1 MRQELGRRETGQDHA
16 LPTPKC
22 GRHPGHFPFQDSPS
36 MAPVT
41 SRSSRVSCSVHSRVA
56 LAAALLCRGN
66 TGGSAGR
73 ACSLEEQKSTNPRCP
88 RPCTLEGTFFFVYM
102 SVRSPKFCMSVGFSL
117 PLSGK
122 LSICWEAEFCYLWK
136 GKREVTPSDCQE
148 PGADRERGQTE
159 GAPFPQ
165 PGTPLRGLPHC
176 CSSSDLTA
184 LLPGQGPPN
193 KGAKKQPSGVYTPPT
208 SSGLPLAVSGT
219 RSSSSLPFRPALV
232 SASTWRPWGTELGV
246 MQAGH
251 KMTRLRPWRPQDQM
265 LGSPKLG
272 GHSCH
277 SSVFPE

>member
-1 MRQELGRRETGQDHA
+1 MDVNWRVCEDKVSEACGQSGSQEQQTS
-16 LPTPKC
+16 KVK
-22 GRHPGHFPFQDSPS
+22 SP
-36 MAPVT
+36 
-41 SRSSRVSCSVHSRVA
+41 CSKD
-56 LAAALLCRGN
+56 N
-66 TGGSAGR
+66 
-73 ACSLEEQKSTNPRCP
+73 
-88 RPCTLEGTFFFVYM
+88 
-102 SVRSPKFCMSVGFSL
+102 
-117 PLSGK
+117 
-122 LSICWEAEFCYLWK
+122 
-136 GKREVTPSDCQE
+136 
-148 PGADRERGQTE
+148 
-159 GAPFPQ
+159 
-165 PGTPLRGLPHC
+165 GLPHC
-176 CSSSDLTA
+176 CSSSALTA

-246 MQAGH
+246 MEAGH